1 MPTFAENS
9 GACPLNENTL
19 IVKCIS
25 EGPLFGNENSSAD
38 EVEVLV
44 TNGW

>member
-1 MPTFAENS
+1 MVSESAEKW
-9 GACPLNENTL
+9 NENTL
-19 IVKCIS
+19 IVKRIS
-25 EGPLFGNENSSAD
+25 EGPLFRNENSSAD